1 MKKNLRKWENKNE
14 EAEESSKDIA
24 IQITSKYN

>member
-1 MKKNLRKWENKNE
+1 MKKNLRKWEKKHE

-24 IQITSKYN
+24 IQITSK